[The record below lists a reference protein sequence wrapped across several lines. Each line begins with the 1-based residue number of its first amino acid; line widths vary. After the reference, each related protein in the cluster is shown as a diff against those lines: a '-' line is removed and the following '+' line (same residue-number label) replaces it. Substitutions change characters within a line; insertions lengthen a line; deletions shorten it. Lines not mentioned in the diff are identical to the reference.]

1 MVFGTFD
8 GVHDGHRHLFAEA
21 KRHGD
26 HLIAVVAP
34 DEVVHDLKG
43 HSPDM
48 HAEDRMEHL
57 TRESHVDEVV
67 LGDAESGTWQVIR
80 RHRPHVVVVGYDQNE
95 LRAEL
100 EAHLGEF
107 PWFLE
112 VHAATAHKPESHH
125 TAVLRKKKLSDQ
137 AFPRPGDAS

>member
-34 DEVVHDLKG
+34 DEAVHDLKG
-43 HSPDM
+43 HAPDM
-48 HAEDRMEHL
+48 HEGDRIEHL
-57 TRESHVDEVV
+57 TREAHVDQAV
-67 LGDAESGTWQVIR
+67 LGDAESGAWRVIR

-100 EAHLGEF
+100 ETHLGEF

-112 VHAATAHKPESHH
+112 VVGATPHEPEKYHSRL
-125 TAVLRKKKLSDQ
+125 LRKKS
-137 AFPRPGDAS
+137 